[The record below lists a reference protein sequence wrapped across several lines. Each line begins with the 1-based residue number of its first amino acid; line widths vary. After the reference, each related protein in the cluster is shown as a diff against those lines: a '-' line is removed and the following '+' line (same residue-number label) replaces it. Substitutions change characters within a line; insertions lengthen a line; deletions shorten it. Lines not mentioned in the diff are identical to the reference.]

1 MCLYPISTQLNQI
14 YHLVKNECIYSF
26 PQLSTYHD
34 EASKSPARF
43 ELNVEMVDNF
53 VTSDDD
59 DDGAWSAT
67 ETISRGASRVWI
79 FKPKPGW
86 VRLSC
91 VNPASW
97 FSQAAGS
104 EFTQPSRS
112 LLFHVCIKILMLF
125 CLYHIMREYWIFE
138 LNLLQQNSR
147 NGDGPG
153 QLWGRR
159 LRPRRRP
166 TAPLSLRRQRK
177 IHLSKEHYVGKMWLQ
192 LIGINIH

>member
-79 FKPKPGW
+79 FKPKPG
-86 VRLSC
+86 
-91 VNPASW
+91 
-97 FSQAAGS
+97 
-104 EFTQPSRS
+104 
-112 LLFHVCIKILMLF
+112 
-125 CLYHIMREYWIFE
+125 
-138 LNLLQQNSR
+138 
-147 NGDGPG
+147 
-153 QLWGRR
+153 
-159 LRPRRRP
+159 
-166 TAPLSLRRQRK
+166 
-177 IHLSKEHYVGKMWLQ
+177 
-192 LIGINIH
+192 